1 MYTQDCHIEYHV
13 PEKVMFACRLIIRPR
28 VMVNVKNIDLSTSIL
43 GQPIKTPICIA
54 PTSNHRLAH
63 PEGEKATV
71 RGT

>member
-1 MYTQDCHIEYHV
+1 
-13 PEKVMFACRLIIRPR
+13 MFACRLIIRPR

>member
-1 MYTQDCHIEYHV
+1 MYLK
-13 PEKVMFACRLIIRPR
+13 KVMFACRLIIRPR